1 MASENLKNLICPS
14 LTDAT
19 MLLALTGWMDGGEV
33 STGTVKRLM
42 GSRKVRSAATIDPD
56 PFYIF
61 NFPGS
66 MEISALFRPEVRYFD
81 GIVERFEMP
90 TNVFH
95 CDEEANL
102 IFFLGKE
109 PNLRWQAFADCIFD
123 VATAA
128 KVKRILFMG
137 SFGGTVPH
145 TREPRMY
152 ASVSHEHLK
161 PILAENGCKFS
172 DYEGPSGFAT
182 LLLSQCAKH
191 GIEMM
196 SIVAEIPGYLQGI
209 NPLSIEAVTRRLSR
223 ILNLPVD
230 VNAMRK
236 ESNEW
241 ELQVTQA
248 VEKDEEL
255 AATVRK
261 MEEQYDNELIG
272 RAEE

>member
-1 MASENLKNLICPS
+1 MSSLNLKALSCPA
-14 LTDAT
+14 LKDAT
-19 MLLALTGWMDGGEV
+19 MLLALTGWMDGGDV

-42 GSRKVRSAATIDPD
+42 EGRMVKPIATIDPD

-66 MEISALFRPEVRYFD
+66 MEISSLFRPEVEYEA
-81 GIVERFEMP
+81 GLIKRFSMP
-90 TNVFH
+90 SNVFH
-95 CDEEANL
+95 CDEKANL

-109 PNLRWQAFADCIFD
+109 PNLNWQAFGDCIFD
-123 VATAA
+123 VAAA
-128 KVKRILFMG
+128 ASVKRIIFIG

-152 ASVSHEHLK
+152 ASISHESLK
-161 PILAENGCKFS
+161 PLLEQNGVKFS

-182 LLLSQCAKH
+182 LLLSQCASH

-196 SIVAEIPGYLQGI
+196 SLVAEIPGYLQGM
-209 NPLSIEAVTRRLSR
+209 NPLSIEAVTRRLAR
-223 ILNLPVD
+223 LLNMPVD
-230 VNAMRK
+230 FDAMRH
-236 ESNEW
+236 ESTEW

-255 AATVRK
+255 AESVRK
-261 MEEQYDNELIG
+261 MEEQYDDELIG
-272 RAEE
+272 RAGE